1 MKLIKVE
8 GKKDILK
15 ISNGFFFENTKE
27 VREGLMLDGYFKRW
41 DSVNENGESYAKDSY
56 DKFINHYFV
65 KNKLNVPINLMHG
78 SGFGDLAGKIVNMK
92 KDPYGIFIQTLIS
105 RHAVHFENIKG
116 LIDDGILQGFSDE
129 GFATDFELIK
139 NEKKEITHVN
149 VLEAMLTKVSLVDM
163 PAEGSAQFQIANA
176 TKFIGF
182 EDLNKKEEK
191 SKDGERK
198 NSLLHLLKS

>member
-27 VREGLMLDGYFKRW
+27 VREGLILDGYFKRW
-41 DSVNENGESYAKDSY
+41 DSVNENGESYAKDSF

-65 KNKLNVPINLMHG
+65 RNKLNVPINLMHG

-92 KDPYGIFIQTLIS
+92 KDPYGIFIQALIS
-105 RHAVHFENIKG
+105 KHAVHFENIKG
-116 LIDDGILQGFSDE
+116 LIEDEILQGFSDE

-139 NEKKEITHVN
+139 NGNNEVTHVN
-149 VLEAMLTKVSLVDM
+149 ILEAVLTKVSLVDI

-176 TKFIGF
+176 TNFIGF
-182 EDLNKKEEK
+182 EDLNKKDK
-191 SKDGERK
+191 KTKDGEKK
-198 NSLLHLLKS
+198 NSLSRLLKS